1 MELELKHL
9 ITYARRW
16 WWLIL
21 ILPLLAGVAA
31 YSISSRQQPLYSA
44 TATLLIQPASN
55 SSSASDVGVLQS
67 GQRLATTYQQL
78 VVTEPV
84 LKPVAE
90 QLGPPFTAG
99 LLAGM
104 VSASTVRDT
113 QLLRIS
119 VSDTDPARAAN
130 IANIVAVQ
138 FASFITE
145 QELASSSSARAGL
158 QTLIDGTQ
166 DQINETQQ
174 QISAL
179 EGADELD
186 STQQVKLENLRARL
200 AQLEQSLANLFVQAQ
215 NLDLDT
221 AAVQNQ
227 VRVPVPATVPGAPYA
242 PRVLF
247 YTLLGAFLGGIMAV
261 GIVGLL
267 EYLDNTVKPT
277 LNFHE
282 LFGAP
287 LLSVIQTVPKL
298 ASGSDQLFVLTH
310 AQSNSAE
317 AIRLLRTNV
326 EFAAASREI
335 ATLAI
340 SSAGPGEGKSTVT
353 ANLAVTMSQAGFS
366 VVVIDADLRRPSQ
379 HKIFALGNQSGL
391 TTLLTHP
398 LMPWSSVAIEIIPGL
413 KVIPSGP
420 LPPNPSDLLSSDR
433 FRELLQSLRQS
444 TDIVIIDTPPVLAV
458 SDPLVVSTSTDGL
471 LLISQSNRTRIDALE
486 RAFAAFPESVRR
498 VGVVL
503 NQQERGRHD
512 GYYYYGYYGGYSTD
526 ERDQTAPKMAV
537 NTVVLRSTSAS
548 RDSTPVTGLE
558 E

>member
-9 ITYARRW
+9 IIYARRW
-16 WWLIL
+16 WWLIVL
-21 ILPLLAGVAA
+21 LPLLTSLAA
-31 YSISSRQQPLYSA
+31 YTVSSRQQPLYSA
-44 TATLLIQPASN
+44 TATLLIQPGSR
-55 SSSASDVGVLQS
+55 SGASDAGVLQS

-90 QLGPPFTAG
+90 RLGAPYTAG
-99 LLAGM
+99 ILAGM

-119 VSDTDPARAAN
+119 VSDTDPTRAAT
-130 IANIVAVQ
+130 IANIVAEQ
-138 FASFITE
+138 FATFITE
-145 QELASSSSARAGL
+145 QELASSSTARAGL

-166 DQINETQQ
+166 DQVSETQQ
-174 QISAL
+174 QITSLEAL
-179 EGADELD
+179 TDLDAD
-186 STQQVKLENLRARL
+186 QQVQLENLRTRL
-200 AQLEQSLANLFVQAQ
+200 GQLEQSLANLFVQAQ

-227 VRVPVPATVPGAPYA
+227 VRVPVPATVPGGPYA

-247 YTLLGAFLGGIMAV
+247 YTLLGAFLGGLIAI
-261 GIVGLL
+261 GTVGLL

-277 LNFHE
+277 LHFQE

-298 ASGSDQLFVLTH
+298 TSGADQLFVLTH
-310 AQSNSAE
+310 THSNSSE

-335 ATLAI
+335 STLTI

-353 ANLAVTMSQAGFS
+353 ANLAVAMSQAGFS

-398 LMPWSSVAIEIIPGL
+398 LMSWTAVAIEIIPGL

-433 FRELLQSLRQS
+433 FRELLHQLRQS
-444 TDIVIIDTPPVLAV
+444 TDIVILDTPPVLAV

-486 RAFAAFPESVRR
+486 RAFEAFPESVRR

-503 NQQERGRHD
+503 NQQERGRRD
-512 GYYYYGYYGGYSTD
+512 GYYYYGYYGGYGSD
-526 ERDQTAPKMAV
+526 ERDQTSSRMAPDTIALKSSRAQID
-537 NTVVLRSTSAS
+537 TTSVVG
-548 RDSTPVTGLE
+548 PE